1 MARIRK
7 SVESAATL
15 KGWNQIAAYLGQPV
29 ATAQRWAKS
38 GMPVRRLGRFV
49 VSKPEELNQWL
60 GRESGLKQPAHLT
73 HTGEPDLT
81 AELKAGL
88 KLLRNNGPAPEEKAK
103 HQCRFR

>member
-49 VSKPEELNQWL
+49 VSEPEELNQWL
-60 GRESGLKQPAHLT
+60 GSESGLKQPT
-73 HTGEPDLT
+73 HVSHAGEPDLT
-81 AELKAGL
+81 ADLKAGL
-88 KLLRNNGPAPEEKAK
+88 RAARKSTLR
-103 HQCRFR
+103 RS